1 MKSNK
6 IFQYCSRF
14 FLCIPLLFSFSSNS
28 ADALTLD
35 EGAYLILNQENRT
48 FQFQNREEEFDL
60 EDGRRVQLKIDGTYE
75 FTETGQRN
83 IRLQDGRILML
94 QSDQSYGYFEGELIL
109 MPNGLTLMLRPDST
123 YQLFSANE
131 QLFPLRNG
139 RLILLK
145 QNNQYEYITVESD
158 FSRFWYPR
166 IIELESEL
174 CRITLREEKDLQR
187 VMNLQM
193 ELDQIIEYMQIVG
206 SDKQIDLLTRE
217 RLRTVYSPNCKSAS

>member
-1 MKSNK
+1 
-6 IFQYCSRF
+6 
-14 FLCIPLLFSFSSNS
+14 
-28 ADALTLD
+28 
-35 EGAYLILNQENRT
+35 
-48 FQFQNREEEFDL
+48 
-60 EDGRRVQLKIDGTYE
+60 
-75 FTETGQRN
+75 
-83 IRLQDGRILML
+83 
-94 QSDQSYGYFEGELIL
+94 

-145 QNNQYEYITVESD
+145 QNNQYEYITVDSD
-158 FSRFWYPR
+158 FSRFWNPR

-193 ELDQIIEYMQIVG
+193 ELDRYEYANCGI
-206 SDKQIDLLTRE
+206 DKQIDLLTRE
-217 RLRTVYSPNCKSAS
+217 KPEQFTHQTVNQLPDLRKSNTCDPKIKKLLI

>member
-1 MKSNK
+1 
-6 IFQYCSRF
+6 
-14 FLCIPLLFSFSSNS
+14 
-28 ADALTLD
+28 
-35 EGAYLILNQENRT
+35 
-48 FQFQNREEEFDL
+48 
-60 EDGRRVQLKIDGTYE
+60 
-75 FTETGQRN
+75 
-83 IRLQDGRILML
+83 ML
-94 QSDQSYGYFEGELIL
+94 QSDQSYGYFEGESIL

-145 QNNQYEYITVESD
+145 QNNQYEYITVDSD
-158 FSRFWYPR
+158 FSRFWNPR

-174 CRITLREEKDLQR
+174 CRITLREEEDLQR

-193 ELDQIIEYMQIVG
+193 ELDRIVEYMQIVG

-217 RLRTVYSPNCKSAS
+217 RLRTVYSPKCKSAS

>member
-1 MKSNK
+1 MKRNRYEK
-6 IFQYCSRF
+6 QCTRF
-14 FLCIPLLFSFSSNS
+14 LLSVSLLIGFSYLSVN
-28 ADALTLD
+28 ALTLD

-48 FQFQNREEEFDL
+48 FQFQNRQEEFSL
-60 EDGRRVQLKIDGTYE
+60 NDGRKIQLKIDGTYE

-94 QSDQSYGYFEGELIL
+94 QSDQSYGYFEGESLM

-123 YQLFSANE
+123 YRLYNAYD

-139 RLILLK
+139 KMILLK
-145 QNNQYEYITVESD
+145 QNNQYEYITGKSD
-158 FSRFWYPR
+158 FSRFWNPR

-174 CRITLREEKDLQR
+174 CRITLREERDLQR

-193 ELDQIIEYMQIVG
+193 ELDRITEYMEIVG
-206 SDKQIDLLTRE
+206 SDKQIDKLTR
-217 RLRTVYSPNCKSAS
+217 RRMKSVYAPQCRTSS